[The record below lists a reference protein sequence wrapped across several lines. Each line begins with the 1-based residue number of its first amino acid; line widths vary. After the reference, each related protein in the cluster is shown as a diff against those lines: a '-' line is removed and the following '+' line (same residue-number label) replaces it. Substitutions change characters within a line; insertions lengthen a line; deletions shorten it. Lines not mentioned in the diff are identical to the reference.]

1 MGRRIPRSIKEK
13 VISRWLR
20 GKLRD
25 LIARELILSTGSV
38 TTIIQEH
45 RRKDL
50 QFDLLRVVAL
60 QLREQDITV
69 ESFAPL
75 IRFRRLLKEEY
86 SASGQSTEVQ
96 DKAIDALM
104 EALRVFCFNRKTTV
118 PDFGNQVYVLCQTAN
133 KFVVAL
139 EDMPAYVINLEKTA
153 NAMINKLE
161 SLKVQKTRLLSDYE
175 ITSDVID
182 DILSNG
188 PYMLGAYLVMK
199 ARLRE
204 TENERDYYKNQAKSL
219 KIELR
224 VKEIEATKKVT

>member
-1 MGRRIPRSIKEK
+1 MGRRIPRSTKEK

-25 LIARELILSTGSV
+25 LIARELKLSTGSV

-69 ESFAPL
+69 ES
-75 IRFRRLLKEEY
+75 
-86 SASGQSTEVQ
+86 
-96 DKAIDALM
+96 IDPLM

-175 ITSDVID
+175 ITSDVI
-182 DILSNG
+182 
-188 PYMLGAYLVMK
+188 
-199 ARLRE
+199 
-204 TENERDYYKNQAKSL
+204 
-219 KIELR
+219 
-224 VKEIEATKKVT
+224 

>member
-1 MGRRIPRSIKEK
+1 MGRRIPRSTKEK

-25 LIARELILSTGSV
+25 LIARELKLSTGSV

-50 QFDLLRVVAL
+50 Q
-60 QLREQDITV
+60 
-69 ESFAPL
+69 
-75 IRFRRLLKEEY
+75 RRLLKEEY

-161 SLKVQKTRLLSDYE
+161 SLKVQKTF
-175 ITSDVID
+175 
-182 DILSNG
+182 
-188 PYMLGAYLVMK
+188 A
-199 ARLRE
+199 
-204 TENERDYYKNQAKSL
+204 
-219 KIELR
+219 
-224 VKEIEATKKVT
+224 